1 MDYLASL
8 LNSLIN
14 FNNFH
19 IDSFGFMIWNMLS
32 STNKRNFVE
41 FFLFLLCS
49 HIFYFFVFLYCNGK
63 NLYWNVEYHCWW
75 SSLFPDLKEKAYN
88 FSVLS
93 NMFDVDILYMPLI
106 RLTQSPSLHKVYMTN
121 ICWIFLEFIK
131 MALWFSILLKEFWAL
146 VLFCFVFWILLLPIS
161 PFSVTCPYGI
171 IFYIF

>member
-32 STNKRNFVE
+32 STNKRNLVE

-49 HIFYFFVFLYCNGK
+49 HIFISLSFGTAMVRISTEMLNISADGQ
-63 NLYWNVEYHCWW
+63 V
-75 SSLFPDLKEKAYN
+75 LFPDLKEKAYN

-93 NMFDVDILYMPLI
+93 KMFDVDILYMPLI
-106 RLTQSPSLHKVYMTN
+106 RLTESPSLHKVYMTN
-121 ICWIFLEFIK
+121 IC
-131 MALWFSILLKEFWAL
+131 
-146 VLFCFVFWILLLPIS
+146 
-161 PFSVTCPYGI
+161 
-171 IFYIF
+171 